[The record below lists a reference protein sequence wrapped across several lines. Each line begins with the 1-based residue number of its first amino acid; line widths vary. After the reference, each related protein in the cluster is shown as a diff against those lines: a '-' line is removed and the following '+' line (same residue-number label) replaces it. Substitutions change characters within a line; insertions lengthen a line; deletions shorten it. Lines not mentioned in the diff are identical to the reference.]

1 MIIHFLLLILI
12 FNHFMDYIQNI
23 HPFNIYLN
31 VSIYIIYLNTYYN
44 VYALTINVYS
54 TEPSIIYSF
63 KLSNHSI

>member
-1 MIIHFLLLILI
+1 
-12 FNHFMDYIQNI
+12 MDYIQNI

-31 VSIYIIYLNTYYN
+31 VSIYIIYLNTYDN